1 MPGKFVNWQPL
12 FLISMWCCLDIETS
26 FPTPFFNMVEGLA
39 DVKEK
44 AASLAAATV
53 KMKLEDKCSVSLLS
67 VFVAVDS
74 FLLQLCVSCR
84 FLVLQSDR
92 DTASR

>member
-1 MPGKFVNWQPL
+1 
-12 FLISMWCCLDIETS
+12 
-26 FPTPFFNMVEGLA
+26 MVEGLA

-44 AASLAAATV
+44 AANLAAATV

-74 FLLQLCVSCR
+74 FLLQMLCVSCW
-84 FLVLQSDR
+84 FLVLQSGYCLIMWSFVSWFGFPSRNCPSVCDVCFPSDR
-92 DTASR
+92 DTAPR